1 MSDLT
6 SQLPTYRNAGELLGA
21 EIKTLLPM
29 IQDAMFQGP
38 RQVYPEVKFKQY
50 FAPFF
55 LGVFELPPQYNLL
68 NLWVSEVG
76 SYHVEVDIIDNN
88 GNVLFTVPPVFNTNG
103 ININSNA
110 TSPIRFNGLEVEYKA
125 EAMNNP
131 EGAIVQYYNGIS
143 HKLGS
148 LFNGY
153 SPDPGHIDK
162 WLKIFAFYNV
172 TPPSPENARIVER
185 TQQQSAGSNTGSW
198 GDVGQLHFNPSF
210 D

>member
-1 MSDLT
+1 MSGTKITVKSNGSLKIEGDF
-6 SQLPTYRNAGELLGA
+6 
-21 EIKTLLPM
+21 EI
-29 IQDAMFQGP
+29 
-38 RQVYPEVKFKQY
+38 V
-50 FAPFF
+50 
-55 LGVFELPPQYNLL
+55 
-68 NLWVSEVG
+68 
-76 SYHVEVDIIDNN
+76 DNN

-185 TQQQSAGSNTGSW
+185 TQQQSTGSNAGSW